1 MSTIKIKDKVSM
13 DGDIFIGEWKQ
24 IGTAYPEQYE
34 LPVTYKD
41 RNFTLYLRRRASP
54 TFQLFIIEKYILEEL
69 FENNGLKIEDLEEAK
84 KKAVKIGIPRIKYIV
99 DYPYDWKCERL
110 KKLIE
115 KCLDGISKDSKSILG
130 DIKFLRNVLI
140 EYAETFQKTEQ
151 YKRLLAEAE
160 EEARKELRKINET
173 KDVFIGGKDD

>member
-24 IGTAYPEQYE
+24 ITGYPEQYE
-34 LPVTYKD
+34 LPVTYKG
-41 RNFTLYLRRRASP
+41 RKFKLLIHRRLSKTYRLLLIEEYL
-54 TFQLFIIEKYILEEL
+54 LEEL

-84 KKAVKIGIPRIKYIV
+84 KKAVEIGIPRIKYIT
-99 DYPYDWKCERL
+99 DRPNEWKCERL
-110 KKLIE
+110 SYEINNCLENIAEKVRWTLYDLKYLRDKLIE
-115 KCLDGISKDSKSILG
+115 FI
-130 DIKFLRNVLI
+130 
-140 EYAETFQKTEQ
+140 ETFQKTEQ